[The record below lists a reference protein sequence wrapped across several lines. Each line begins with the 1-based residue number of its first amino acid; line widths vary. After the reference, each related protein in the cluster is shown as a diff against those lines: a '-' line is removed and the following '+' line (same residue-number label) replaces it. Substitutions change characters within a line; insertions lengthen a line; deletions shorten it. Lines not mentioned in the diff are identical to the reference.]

1 MQPPSGQKGL
11 AIPGSTYPVPPPVEI
26 QGGYLSQT
34 RLGSLA
40 ETTINM
46 IVGFWL
52 SVLVQGIVFPLFGY
66 DLPLH
71 SNMAIV
77 AIFTIVS
84 MARSYVLRRMFNWIS
99 TRRAHA

>member
-1 MQPPSGQKGL
+1 M
-11 AIPGSTYPVPPPVEI
+11 
-26 QGGYLSQT
+26 SQS
-34 RLGSLA
+34 RLGSLV

-46 IVGFWL
+46 LVGFWL
-52 SVLVQGIVFPLFGY
+52 SVLVQAVVFPLFGY

-84 MARSYVLRRMFNWIS
+84 MIRSYVLRRIFNWIS
-99 TRRAHA
+99 SRKEAADVLL